1 MSTFVGQY
9 PPFKTDVNGAIL
21 VVQDSG
27 SHTPTNLGYQY
38 PPFLVNENGA
48 ILMAGGS

>member
-9 PPFKTDVNGAIL
+9 PPFILDTDGGIL
-21 VVQDSG
+21 VAQDSG
-27 SHTPTNLGYQY
+27 SNTPTNLGYQY

-48 ILMAGGS
+48 ILMAIGS